1 MTFTDHIELRGIGLI
16 VSGDYE
22 HDSGTAISPPVTIIT
37 ICSVVVA
44 EWDLEIYPCIT
55 PEMER
60 QIKELVNP

>member
-1 MTFTDHIELRGIGLI
+1 MTFTEHIELSGIGLI

-22 HDSGTAISPPVTIIT
+22 YCSGDRDTNGSTIIT

-44 EWDLEIYPCIT
+44 EWDLEIYMSIT
-55 PEMER
+55 PDMER

>member
-1 MTFTDHIELRGIGLI
+1 MTFTDHITFRGIGLI
-16 VSGDYE
+16 VSGDYSRC
-22 HDSGTAISPPVTIIT
+22 SGDRFTPPTYDIT

-44 EWDLEIYPCIT
+44 EWDLEIYKSIT